1 MEGKGPPGSSGE
13 RERGRARAEP
23 HCSEEA
29 VLEASPGA
37 GVQTEYLWPQG
48 SGGPAVEPPA
58 GPFPQGRS
66 QDSPETSILQSEK
79 GRSACPGRSV
89 CPWFPHLQSN
99 HKLIPVSDYN
109 DACGEFSAVLGT

>member
-29 VLEASPGA
+29 VPEASPGA

-48 SGGPAVEPPA
+48 SGGPAVELPA

-66 QDSPETSILQSEK
+66 QDSQENASSHRNIFVEEDSSLLRVGP
-79 GRSACPGRSV
+79 RSP
-89 CPWFPHLQSN
+89 
-99 HKLIPVSDYN
+99 
-109 DACGEFSAVLGT
+109 